1 MKFGKTLKKYS
12 RPGWRYINYKFLKQV
27 IRLIHPQSD
36 WAGNHFGKTLIEEI
50 NAVNEFFLAREEKLK
65 ELTSIFQNNGSDD
78 QNEFE
83 ELCQQTKEL
92 REFMIL
98 NYIAVLKIVKKHDKF
113 SAKPM
118 RDLILKI
125 LLEQDFYKALK
136 SSSLFTQ
143 TERFLKEYKNKVTE
157 KQCTICIESCVTPVR
172 LACGHE
178 FCWECLARAVLN
190 DINTCPL
197 CRNEQSL
204 NPVDLNISAI
214 LGAVDAHKYFPSNVD
229 PSEIRKRNTREATRC
244 AKNMSRKRSKCCHKK
259 HTHGQEAVDLAR
271 WVLSGEDLKPSTCL
285 RNNSENMTP
294 SPFNL
299 EGEIHFELE
308 KTAALDTKAIVVSY
322 CQEPPDFTLEDGN
335 NANKTEDHTKAKEM
349 NPTEIPPIPL
359 KVCGEEQE
367 IISKTT
373 MHSKNSFGMG
383 FGRREILAAE
393 PPLLLKSLESNS
405 KGGRSKESSFE
416 DWINDVIVVPCR

>member
-1 MKFGKTLKKYS
+1 MSNEDTICYMFIATSQMANISNKIFKYQSNHKRKFKICLSSTCLTAAPS
-12 RPGWRYINYKFLKQV
+12 SSHRNNE
-27 IRLIHPQSD
+27 IREDSKEVQS
-36 WAGNHFGKTLIEEI
+36 AGVETLIEEI

-118 RDLILKI
+118 RDLILKT

-157 KQCTICIESCVTPVR
+157 
-172 LACGHE
+172 
-178 FCWECLARAVLN
+178 
-190 DINTCPL
+190 
-197 CRNEQSL
+197 SL

-416 DWINDVIVVPCR
+416 DWINDVSAKI